1 MKMFE
6 FSEQDKMLRNQ
17 VRDFARKELAPG
29 AKKRA
34 KTSEIPGELWNKI
47 ADLGYTGLGVP
58 EKYGGQESSWVTRG
72 VVIEELGYA
81 DVNIGGLTHHVQNMA
96 WMASQGKEEL
106 AAEWVPA
113 FVRTEKVC
121 CAAIS
126 EPDCGADVAAI
137 KTRATRD
144 GDDYIINGEKTSVS
158 RGTYA
163 DACLVLAKTNPDAG
177 IRGLT
182 QFLVPLNLPG
192 IEISAL
198 HDMGCLAVGRAIINF
213 NNVRIPA
220 KNRISEEGQ
229 AFAKAFVAGI
239 DKGRALTGLAVLAAA
254 QASVDETIAFTKERY
269 TFGKPIAKYEGVS
282 FKIAEAATYIEAAR
296 WFCYYTLW
304 LGDQNRSSY
313 KEGSMCKW
321 WCPQLAVKIIHDCVL
336 LHGHIGYTD
345 ELPLEQR
352 MRDVIGY
359 EYTDG
364 TAEINKLN
372 IVREIMGKDALPYK

>member
-1 MKMFE
+1 MFE

-17 VRDFARKELAPG
+17 VRSFARKELAPG

-34 KTSEIPGELWNKI
+34 KEIMIPQEIWKKI
-47 ADLGYTGLGVP
+47 AALGYTGLGVP
-58 EKYGGQESSWVTRG
+58 EKYGGQEASWITRG
-72 VVIEELGYA
+72 VVIEELAYA

-96 WMASQGKEEL
+96 WMTSQGQPEV

-113 FVRTEKVC
+113 FVSTDKVC

-137 KTRATRD
+137 QTKAVRD
-144 GDDYIINGEKTSVS
+144 GDDYIITGEKTSVS

-163 DACLVLAKTNPDAG
+163 DACLVLAKTDPNAG

-182 QFLVPLNLPG
+182 QFFVPLNLPG

-198 HDMGCLAVGRAIINF
+198 HDMGCLPVGRALINF
-213 NNVRIPA
+213 DNVKIPA
-220 KNRISEEGQ
+220 KYRISAEGQ
-229 AFAKAFVAGI
+229 AFTKAFAAGV
-239 DKGRALTGLAVLAAA
+239 DKGRALTGLAVLATAR
-254 QASVDETIAFTKERY
+254 ASVDETIAFAKERVA
-269 TFGKPIAKYEGVS
+269 FGRPIAKFEGVS

-304 LGDQNRSSY
+304 LGDRDKPSF

-321 WCPQLAVKIIHDCVL
+321 WCPQLAVKIIHDCIL

-372 IVREIMGKDALPYK
+372 IVREIMGKEALPYK